1 MSATGSDASARPGLL
16 RRFGPLLAV
25 LAAIQVA
32 VLVAGARA
40 AATTP
45 LDRAR
50 YRDNYHHHRLI
61 GRYERPPRADFF
73 ELWVAADA
81 QWYLA
86 IAADGYPR
94 PAEVAP
100 PSPRPPPIRMIAET
114 DTLLKYA
121 WFPLWPWTLR
131 LAALP
136 GLRLEAA
143 GFLAANALALAAML
157 LLFTLLERR
166 HDHRTAFWSVV
177 LLFASPFALF
187 LRMPFSESLF
197 LLLGIV
203 TCLLVERRR
212 WALAAL
218 AIGLAMI
225 TRATGLAYA
234 VVPVV
239 ALAQEAWNRRRAPGN
254 TESAGGPGGTPAWRA
269 LLPLAWLALAALPP
283 LLWMALM
290 HQRTGDALFFN
301 QVTKGWGAAQGLG
314 SPWHHLVANTW
325 GTLRDFADLPW
336 HEYHR
341 SKLDFLVLVACLVTL
356 VAGARVL
363 PLPWLALA
371 AALIAIPLLTKDLMS
386 FTRYSL
392 VGWPLFCVPVLLLR
406 PERRALALSAL
417 AVAFTIAQ
425 MANAAAIVNWEWVG

>member
-1 MSATGSDASARPGLL
+1 MSAPARPAPEVAAPPAGLL
-16 RRFGPLLAV
+16 HRFGPVVAV
-25 LAAIQVA
+25 LALIQVA
-32 VLVAGARA
+32 VLVAGVRA
-40 AATTP
+40 ADATP

-50 YRDNYHHHRLI
+50 YRDSYHHHRLI
-61 GRYERPPRADFF
+61 GRYERPAREDFF

-94 PAEVAP
+94 LDEVAP
-100 PSPRPPPIRMIAET
+100 PTPRPPPIRMIAET

-136 GLRLEAA
+136 GLSLEAA
-143 GFLAANALALAAML
+143 GFLAANALALVAGL
-157 LLFTLLERR
+157 LLFVLLERR
-166 HDHRTAFWSVV
+166 LDRGAAFWSVV

-187 LRMPFSESLF
+187 LHMPFSESLF
-197 LLLGIV
+197 LLLGVV

-212 WALAAL
+212 WALAAIV
-218 AIGLAMI
+218 IGLAMI

-239 ALAQEAWNRRRAPGN
+239 ALAQEAWSRRRALG
-254 TESAGGPGGTPAWRA
+254 SAGGTPAWRA
-269 LLPLAWLALAALPP
+269 LLPVAWLALAALPP

-301 QVTKGWGAAQGLG
+301 QVTKGWGATQGLG
-314 SPWHHLVANTW
+314 SPWHHLAANTW
-325 GTLRDFADLPW
+325 GTLKSFSELPW
-336 HEYHR
+336 HEYHE
-341 SKLDFLVLVACLVTL
+341 SKLDFLVLAACLITL
-356 VAGARVL
+356 VAGLRVL
-363 PLPWLALA
+363 PLHWLALA

-392 VGWPLFCVPVLLLR
+392 VAWPLFCVPALLLR
-406 PERRALALSAL
+406 PEHRRLALSSL